1 MQTKFTASQDRELLE
16 RYESLPISY
25 LLRYSILKGI
35 ESGAEVLGE
44 IQGREQVKQDVLR
57 ALLSGAQPYLVSEEG
72 TGKTRLARSVS
83 KLLGPVPKI
92 KGCPYNDDPK
102 WPKDRMCPRCRASA
116 DPVRDFG
123 IEWISGPERFSRIQ
137 GNEYTNEAK
146 LLGLKD
152 IQAIAKGMSPNDPL
166 AFAGTGVFRANRGV
180 LFVDELPAIRTKVQV
195 LLHPIIEEKK
205 AILEEYNWEYPLDL
219 LVVSTGNPEGFS
231 HVNEVPRPLL
241 DRLETIYMDLPDE
254 NVEFMIMMMERFGG
268 KDGGGREEEF
278 PADFPKIADV
288 KRKVLAPWWILSL
301 INKSVRQ
308 SRTCRWLDK
317 KASIRG
323 TTRAID
329 HTYSSTEIERRR
341 VTRLGDV
348 GAGLKLALRG
358 RVQLRQDLVDFENP
372 RETIRK
378 IDELSEDLVRNALF
392 DLGND
397 IAVTWDREPIEKE
410 VQAMIGGPSEGW
422 PEFVRDSAI
431 LRERLQEIENMGRE
445 KLRLEKLVADEDDV
459 LLEAE
464 KNPEVQEEYL
474 MSAAEFILNVCIRKN
489 WLYPQDLSDAAEVYI
504 PREISWAQKGTWR

>member
-1 MQTKFTASQDRELLE
+1 MHQTLTAAQNKDLLA
-16 RYESLPISY
+16 RYHSLSTSY
-25 LLRYSILKGI
+25 VLRYSILKKI
-35 ESGAEVLGE
+35 ERGE
-44 IQGREQVKQDVLR
+44 DILTDIQGREQVKQDVVR

-83 KLLGPVPKI
+83 KLLTPVPKI

-102 WPKDRMCPRCRASA
+102 WPKERMCPRCRESASPA
-116 DPVRDFG
+116 TEFG
-123 IEWISGPERFSRIQ
+123 IEWISGEERFSRIQ

-152 IQAIAKGMSPNDPL
+152 IQAIAKGMSPKDPL

-180 LFVDELPAIRTKVQV
+180 LFIDELPAIRTKVQV

-219 LVVSTGNPEGFS
+219 LVVATGNPEGFS

-254 NVEFMIMMMERFGG
+254 DVEFGIMMMERFGG
-268 KDGGGREEEF
+268 RDGSGLEEIMPE
-278 PADFPKIADV
+278 DFPQMEDV
-288 KRKVLAPWWILSL
+288 KRRVLAPWWILSL

-308 SRTCRWLDK
+308 SRICRWLDK

-329 HTYSSTEIERRR
+329 HTYSSTEMEKRR
-341 VTRLGDV
+341 VTRLKDV

-378 IDELSEDLVRNALF
+378 IDELSEDLVRNGLV
-392 DLGND
+392 DLGNE
-397 IAVTWDREPIEKE
+397 VTGTWKREEV
-410 VQAMIGGPSEGW
+410 VQAVEGMVTLPPTTW
-422 PEFVRDSAI
+422 PRFLRDSAV
-431 LRERLQEIENMGRE
+431 LRGRLEEIENMGKERF
-445 KLRLEKLVADEDDV
+445 RLEKLVADDEDV
-459 LLEAE
+459 LQEAE
-464 KNPEVQEEYL
+464 KNAGVQEEYL
-474 MSAAEFILNVCIRKN
+474 MSAAEFMVNLCVSRK
-489 WLYPQDLSDAAEVYI
+489 WVYVQDLEEVYV
-504 PREISWAQKGTWR
+504 PREISWGQKGTWR

>member
-1 MQTKFTASQDRELLE
+1 MHKSLTASQNRELLD

-25 LLRYSILKGI
+25 LLRYSILKRI
-35 ESGAEVLGE
+35 ERGEDVLE
-44 IQGREQVKQDVLR
+44 DIQGREQVKQDVVR

-72 TGKTRLARSVS
+72 TGKTRLARSIS
-83 KLLGPVPKI
+83 RLLGPVPRI

-102 WPKDRMCPRCRASA
+102 WPKERMCPRCRESA
-116 DPVRDFG
+116 DPAAEFG
-123 IEWISGPERFSRIQ
+123 VEWIGGADRFSRIQ

-152 IQAIAKGMSPNDPL
+152 IQAIAKGMSPKDPL
-166 AFAGTGVFRANRGV
+166 SFAGTGVFRANRGV
-180 LFVDELPAIRTKVQV
+180 LFIDELPAIRTKVQV

-241 DRLETIYMDLPDE
+241 DRLETIYMDLPE
-254 NVEFMIMMMERFGG
+254 EEVEFAIMMMERFGG
-268 KDGGGREEEF
+268 RNGAGPEEAIPSEF
-278 PADFPKIADV
+278 PSMKDV
-288 KRKVLAPWWILSL
+288 KRRVLAPWWILSL

-329 HTYSSTEIERRR
+329 HTYSSTEMGRRR
-341 VTRLGDV
+341 VTRLSDV
-348 GAGLKLALRG
+348 GDGLKLALRG

-378 IDELSEDLVRNALF
+378 VDDLTEDLVRNALI
-392 DLGND
+392 DLGNEITYD
-397 IAVTWDREPIEKE
+397 WDRAVVERE
-410 VQAMIGGPSEGW
+410 VRSMVAMNREAWPS
-422 PEFVRDSAI
+422 FLRDSTV
-431 LRERLQEIENMGRE
+431 LRERLEEIENAGRE
-445 KLRLEKLVADEDDV
+445 KLRLEKVVAEDEDV
-459 LLEAE
+459 LQEVE
-464 KNPEVQEEYL
+464 RDDGVQEEYL
-474 MSAAEFILNVCIRKN
+474 MSAAEFILNICTGKKWIPETEA
-489 WLYPQDLSDAAEVYI
+489 YDVYI
-504 PREISWAQKGTWR
+504 PREISWVQKTSWR